1 MNLDGRGR
9 SPIADGEV
17 EAFEAVP
24 DLVGMDGLWSGQL
37 IYTAIEHQIFDYL
50 IDGPASA
57 SRIAGDLG
65 LHVENTYRLLRAL
78 GHYGVLR
85 EQDNRQFSMTSVGH
99 LFTSESPHPV
109 REAVRLF
116 RSPEWIAA
124 MLHLP
129 DIVEDGNRDGFE
141 REFDRDLFEYIRDH
155 PEFGDRFDS
164 FMTVASRGHTKR
176 ALELLDSEEISR
188 LSTIC
193 DVGGGR
199 GYLLCHF
206 LKHYSHLNGK
216 VLDLPTVLADEDE
229 LLAKKMD
236 VADRCQYIEGDMFDT
251 VPTADGYFLKN
262 VLHNWDDERCVTI
275 LSNIHA
281 NSPADARLFVFEGI
295 VPSPDMPHEIKQ
307 LDMSML
313 VHMGGKERTIDE
325 FESLFERAD
334 WELVGT
340 KGDPDAP
347 IQIIEARKQS

>member
-1 MNLDGRGR
+1 MNPDGR
-9 SPIADGEV
+9 SQFPIADGEA
-17 EAFEAVP
+17 EALEAVP
-24 DLVGMDGLWSGQL
+24 GLVGMDGLWSGQL
-37 IYTAIEHQIFDYL
+37 IYTAIEHQIFEYL
-50 IDGPASA
+50 TDGPANA
-57 SRIAGDLG
+57 SRIAADLG

-85 EQDNRQFSMTSVGH
+85 EKENRQFSMTSVGH

-116 RSPEWIAA
+116 HSPEWIAA

-129 DIVEDGNRDGFE
+129 DIVEDGGRDGFE
-141 REFDRDLFEYIRDH
+141 REFGCDVFGYMMDH
-155 PEFGDRFDS
+155 PEFGNRFDS

-176 ALELLDSEEISR
+176 ALELLDSEEISK

-206 LKHYSHLNGK
+206 LKHYSHLDGK

-229 LLAKKMD
+229 FLANKMD

-251 VPTADGYFLKN
+251 VPIADGYFLKN
-262 VLHNWDDERCVTI
+262 VLHNWGDERCVTL

-295 VPSPDMPHEIKQ
+295 VPGSDTSHEIKQ

-313 VHMGGKERTIDE
+313 VHMGGKERKRDK

-334 WELVGT
+334 WEPVGT
-340 KGDPDAP
+340 NGAPDAP
-347 IQIIEARKQS
+347 IQVIEAEKRS